1 LENTFSRS
9 LYDANTRT
17 FVGKERHA
25 LTSCDI
31 FKAAVAFDASAISAT
46 SAAMQRH
53 SMQRHS
59 MQLFCHIKRGWLVL
73 TPTPHCIRKVHRRQA
88 KFQVQ
93 LAGINT
99 HTTLDTKSSSQ
110 AGQIPSAAGWY

>member
-1 LENTFSRS
+1 LENAFSRS

-31 FKAAVAFDASAISAT
+31 FKAAVAFEANAITAT
-46 SAAMQRH
+46 SAA
-53 SMQRHS
+53 MQRHS
-59 MQLFCHIKRGWLVL
+59 MQLFCHIKCGWLVL
-73 TPTPHCIRKVHRRQA
+73 TPTPHWIRKVHRRQA
-88 KFQVQ
+88 KFQVR
-93 LAGINT
+93 LAGMNT

-110 AGQIPSAAGWY
+110 TGQIPSAAGWY

>member
-1 LENTFSRS
+1 LGNAFSRS

-31 FKAAVAFDASAISAT
+31 FKAAVAFEANAITAASAA
-46 SAAMQRH
+46 
-53 SMQRHS
+53 MQRHS
-59 MQLFCHIKRGWLVL
+59 MQLFCHIKCGWLVL
-73 TPTPHCIRKVHRRQA
+73 TPTPQ
-88 KFQVQ
+88 
-93 LAGINT
+93 
-99 HTTLDTKSSSQ
+99 DTKSSSQ